1 MPGRESRDREYEVG
15 LVAGVGIRYRLDI
28 EQGEV
33 TAFTIQLEDYDEAD
47 GKWRPVVRYDD
58 AHGWPHCD
66 VLDWA
71 GRVIDGSWFPP
82 GTINKEAIREA

>member
-47 GKWRPVVRYDD
+47 GKWRPVVRAQY
-58 AHGWPHCD
+58 AAFIAEFRRTKP
-66 VLDWA
+66 
-71 GRVIDGSWFPP
+71 
-82 GTINKEAIREA
+82 